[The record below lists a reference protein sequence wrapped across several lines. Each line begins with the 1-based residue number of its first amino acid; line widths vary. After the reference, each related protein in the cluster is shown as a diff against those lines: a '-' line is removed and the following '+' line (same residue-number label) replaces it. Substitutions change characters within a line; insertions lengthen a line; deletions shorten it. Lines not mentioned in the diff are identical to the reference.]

1 MLMNQAEIDQ
11 ADRAQRRDLLLT
23 ALGWLMVGF
32 GIGVFMS
39 SLAARL

>member
-11 ADRAQRRDLLLT
+11 LRRTQRRDLLLT